1 VVERVEVLHH
11 ELLLQSYSGTLKKLW
26 VQGGEHDVVDVEPQE
41 SSVGATVV
49 HKQRGVQHGFHKTQ
63 GDQVGSEAVVPY
75 SRCLLQA
82 VEGLVEPAHQLRVR
96 WVNEVGELRVVDDLR
111 DCAMDEGILDI
122 ELVHG
127 QPLEIAR
134 VSIVRTMAGLM
145 MGLKVS
151 L

>member
-26 VQGGEHDVVDVEPQE
+26 DQGGEHDVIDVESQE

-49 HKQRGVQHGFHKTQ
+49 HKQRGVQYGFHKAQ
-63 GDQVGSEAVVPY
+63 GDQVVGEAVVPH
-75 SRCLLQA
+75 SWCLLQA
-82 VEGLVEPAHQLRVR
+82 VKGLVEPAHQLRVH
-96 WVNEVGELRVVDDLR
+96 WVNEAGELRVVDDLK
-111 DCAMDEGILDI
+111 DCVMEECILDI

-127 QPLEIAR
+127 KPLEIAR
-134 VSIVRTMAGLM
+134 VSTVRTMAGLM